1 MIKVVF
7 DKSGEGASLGMTKC
21 LFYVFFVG
29 VK

>member
-7 DKSGEGASLGMTKC
+7 DTSGEGASLGTKKC
-21 LFYVFFVG
+21 LFYAFFVG